1 MSEGLKI
8 LLTSSATVVVGVT
21 VLVIG
26 QILQRFYL
34 DYLDHLDPIHEH
46 AKVIGE
52 IAYTLEYYARQ
63 PSAAAADSISPT
75 PFTDEEIKA
84 AANAF
89 RQCASKLYATTNA
102 IRGYHL
108 FHRLGFLPLDT
119 DVRDAQ
125 RRLIGLSNFRSGLWR
140 ENERDFDAIKR
151 LLGIQI

>member
-34 DYLDHLDPIHEH
+34 DPIHEH
-46 AKVIGE
+46 ATVIGE

-63 PSAAAADSISPT
+63 PSAAAADNISPT

-119 DVRDAQ
+119 DVCEAQ
-125 RRLIGLSNFRSGLWR
+125 RHLIGLSNFRSGLWR

-151 LLGIQI
+151 LLGIHI